1 MRSDITVPVTR
12 QSPDSERENLNVPN
26 STDKRRDRLAL
37 RAATS
42 FMLHSVD
49 LMARVVG
56 GDILRGVIFTAVVD
70 ANVRHIRP
78 GDVISQSYSEAT
90 DSVPDDLR
98 RPISVHAL
106 ALELDIPYE
115 TTRRHVNAL
124 IADGYCERTDSGIVV
139 PGTVIARD
147 QMSMALRRNFENLRR
162 LVADLREGGVE
173 FAA

>member
-1 MRSDITVPVTR
+1 M
-12 QSPDSERENLNVPN
+12 PDR
-26 STDKRRDRLAL
+26 TDKRRDRLAL
-37 RAATS
+37 RASTT
-42 FMLHSVD
+42 FLLQSVD
-49 LMARVVG
+49 LMSRIVG

-78 GDVISQSYSEAT
+78 GDVVSQTYSEAT
-90 DSVPDDLR
+90 DRVPDDLR

-124 IADGYCERTDSGIVV
+124 IQGGFCQRTESGIVV
-139 PGTVIARD
+139 LADVLAREPI
-147 QMSMALRRNFENLRR
+147 SLALRRNFENLRR
-162 LVADLREGGVE
+162 LVSDLREGGVE

>member
-1 MRSDITVPVTR
+1 MPTR
-12 QSPDSERENLNVPN
+12 
-26 STDKRRDRLAL
+26 TDKRRDRLAL

-42 FMLHSVD
+42 FILNSVD
-49 LMARVVG
+49 LMSRVVG
-56 GDILRGVIFTAVVD
+56 GDILRGVIFTAVAD

-78 GDVISQSYSEAT
+78 GDVVGQSYSEAS
-90 DSVPDDLR
+90 DQVPDDLR

-124 IADGYCERTDSGIVV
+124 IADGFCVRAETGILV
-139 PGTVIARD
+139 PASVIARD

-162 LVADLREGGVE
+162 LVSDLREGGVE
-173 FAA
+173 FAV